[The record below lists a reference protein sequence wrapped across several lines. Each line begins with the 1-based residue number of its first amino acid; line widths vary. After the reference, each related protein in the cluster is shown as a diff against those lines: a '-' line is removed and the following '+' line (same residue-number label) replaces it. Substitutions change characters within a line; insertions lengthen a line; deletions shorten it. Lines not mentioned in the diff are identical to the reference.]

1 MEKKKSIF
9 GDFLKALMFI
19 CLSIIL
25 VLSGYAARKYYDIRK
40 VEKENNGAIQNE
52 KTTNNSTEKTADEMY
67 KEYIANLKENISK
80 NLTKNTSMQYRGEDL
95 GTNVDYYIE
104 LTHDYE
110 LYLHGAA
117 DTEFEISK
125 DVVQAFL
132 VESGNGGTGVIYF
145 VKTDGNLYV
154 SYPSQIFNQEEA
166 SVKKTD
172 YKNIVNV
179 VSGNFS
185 DAESGYHDPIFIDIE
200 GNVFK

>member
-1 MEKKKSIF
+1 MENKKSMF
-9 GDFLKALMFI
+9 NDFIKSLFV
-19 CLSIIL
+19 IIMAIVL
-25 VLSGYAARKYYDIRK
+25 VLSGYAARKYFDVRK
-40 VEKENNGAIQNE
+40 ENKKDDTKVVEKD
-52 KTTNNSTEKTADEMY
+52 TTSTKTADELY
-67 KEYIANLKENISK
+67 KDYIANLKENISN

-185 DAESGYHDPIFIDIE
+185 DAESGYHDPIFVDIE
-200 GNVFK
+200 GNIIK